1 MGNWK
6 TTIKVGDLADDQKL
20 ELICRKCKR
29 LAYTDRAM
37 LCEKI
42 DRSQLY
48 LDQIESKARCK
59 GRGCNGSMRMS
70 MVRLKEMSGFV
81 GGLA

>member
-1 MGNWK
+1 MSNWK
-6 TTIKVGDLADDQKL
+6 STIKVRDLADDQRL
-20 ELICRKCKR
+20 ELTCRKCNR
-29 LAYTDRAM
+29 VTYTDRAM
-37 LCEKI
+37 LCKEK

-48 LDQIESKARCK
+48 LDEVEAKARCK
-59 GRGCNGSMRMS
+59 ARGCKGHMRMA

>member
-6 TTIKVGDLADDQKL
+6 TTIKVRDLADDQKL

-29 LAYTDRAM
+29 LAYTNRVM

-48 LDQIESKARCK
+48 LDQIESMARCK
-59 GRGCNGSMRMS
+59 GRGCKGNMRLS

>member
-20 ELICRKCKR
+20 EMICRKCNR
-29 LAYTDRAM
+29 VTYADRAM
-37 LCEKI
+37 LCKDV

-48 LDQIESKARCK
+48 LDEIEAKARCK
-59 GRGCNGSMRMS
+59 ARGCKGHMRMA

>member
-6 TTIKVGDLADDQKL
+6 TTVKVGDLADDQKL
-20 ELICRKCKR
+20 ELICRKCNR
-29 LAYTDRAM
+29 LAYTDRTM
-37 LCEKI
+37 LCQGE

-48 LDQIESKARCK
+48 LDEIEKKAVCK
-59 GRGCNGSMRMS
+59 RRGCNGPMRLS